1 MGTQVE
7 AKLALVTGAS
17 RGIGAAIAEVLAEN
31 GFQVALLGRD
41 AQALSS
47 VEQKLTATGA
57 RARSFICDVAD
68 EAAVDATLARI
79 ETSLGVPGVLVNNA
93 GYGGPFH
100 RADEV
105 SKQEWDTLFRVNV
118 DGVYYLCRWALPRM
132 KAGGYGRIVNISS
145 IQGLFGG
152 ALSSTY
158 SATKHA
164 LVGYSKTLAA
174 EWGAY
179 GITCNAVCPG
189 YIDTEML
196 AKADPGVR
204 KELLRRI
211 PTGRFGTAE
220 EVARLVAFLAGPHG
234 GYINGS
240 ALVMDGG
247 LSAHLGNDLPSF

>member
-1 MGTQVE
+1 MGARLE

-31 GFQVALLGRD
+31 GFQVALLARD
-41 AQALSS
+41 AQALSRL
-47 VEQKLTATGA
+47 EQKLTASGA
-57 RARSFICDVAD
+57 RARTFLCDVAD

-79 ETSLGVPGVLVNNA
+79 ETELGVPGVIVNNA

-105 SKQEWDTLFRVNV
+105 PTEEWKTLFGVNM
-118 DGVYYLCRWALPRM
+118 DGVYYICRWALPRM
-132 KAGGYGRIVNISS
+132 KTGGYGRIVNISS

-152 ALSSTY
+152 AQSSTY
-158 SATKHA
+158 AATKHA
-164 LVGYSKTLAA
+164 LIGYSKTLAV

-179 GITCNAVCPG
+179 GITCNAICPG

-196 AKADPGVR
+196 AKADPEVR

-211 PTGRFGTAE
+211 PAGRFGTGE
-220 EVARLVAFLAGPHG
+220 DVARMVSFLVGPHG
-234 GYINGS
+234 SYINGS
-240 ALVMDGG
+240 SLVIDGG
-247 LSAHLGNDLPSF
+247 LSSHLANDVPSF

>member
-1 MGTQVE
+1 MGARLNE
-7 AKLALVTGAS
+7 KLAIVTGAS

-31 GFQVALLGRD
+31 GFQVALLARD
-41 AQALSS
+41 AQALSWL
-47 VEQKLTATGA
+47 EQKLTAAGA
-57 RARSFICDVAD
+57 RARSFICDVSD

-79 ETSLGVPGVLVNNA
+79 ETDLGVPGVLVNNA

-105 SKQEWDTLFRVNV
+105 STKEWDTLFGVNV

-152 ALSSTY
+152 ARSSTY
-158 SATKHA
+158 AATKHA
-164 LVGYSKTLAA
+164 LIGYSKTLAV

-179 GITCNAVCPG
+179 GITCNAICPG

-196 AKADPGVR
+196 AKADPEVR

-220 EVARLVAFLAGPHG
+220 EVARMVAFLVGPHG
-234 GYINGS
+234 SYINGS
-240 ALVMDGG
+240 SLVIDGG
-247 LSAHLGNDLPSF
+247 LSSHLANDVPSF

>member
-1 MGTQVE
+1 MGTPSN
-7 AKLALVTGAS
+7 ANLAVVTGAS

-31 GFQVALLGRD
+31 GLRVALVARD
-41 AQALSS
+41 EEALSRL
-47 VEQKLTATGA
+47 EKKLTSAGA
-57 RARSFICDVAD
+57 QARSFLCDVAD
-68 EAAVDATLARI
+68 EAAVNATLARI
-79 ETSLGVPGVLVNNA
+79 EASLGTPGVIVNNA
-93 GYGGPFH
+93 GVGGPFH

-105 SKQEWDTLFRVNV
+105 DKAEWEAIFRVNV
-118 DGVYYLCRWALPRM
+118 DGVRHFCRWALPRL
-132 KAGGYGRIVNISS
+132 KASGYGRIVNISS

-152 ALSSTY
+152 VRSSTY
-158 SATKHA
+158 AATKHA
-164 LVGYSKTLAA
+164 IIGYSKTIAA

-196 AKADPGVR
+196 ANADPKSR

-211 PTGRFGTAE
+211 PAGRFGTPE
-220 EVARLVAFLAGPHG
+220 EVARLVAFLVGPFG

-247 LSAHLGNDLPSF
+247 LSSHLANDVPSF